1 MILTKLAE
9 PTKPSAVRLPA
20 RFTDGLVAGVCDRAG
35 LHAGRS
41 AVPCAAPTEER
52 VGRDVDLQ
60 ILVQRGETGAWDP
73 TPLLQLY
80 LHGEVQETAEVTR
93 SRRGR
98 QRGVLS

>member
-20 RFTDGLVAGVCDRAG
+20 GFTDGLVAGVCDRAG

-60 ILVQRGETGAWDP
+60 ILVQRGRQEPVIP
-73 TPLLQLY
+73 TPSSSAIYKAKYRKL
-80 LHGEVQETAEVTR
+80 
-93 SRRGR
+93 RR
-98 QRGVLS
+98 